1 MGLFFN
7 REIDMEIKNGRKQ
20 IDLCSVTDWEN
31 GWLDSE
37 SNKSLRKLLG
47 CRPTGMNM
55 VAMDVVNGFIAQTH
69 SQSTSRVVTEILI

>member
-1 MGLFFN
+1 MTF
-7 REIDMEIKNGRKQ
+7 
-20 IDLCSVTDWEN
+20 VTDWEN

-47 CRPTGMNM
+47 CRLSGMDM

-69 SQSTSRVVTEILI
+69 SQSTS

>member
-1 MGLFFN
+1 
-7 REIDMEIKNGRKQ
+7 MEEC

-47 CRPTGMNM
+47 CRLSGMDM

-69 SQSTSRVVTEILI
+69 SQSTS